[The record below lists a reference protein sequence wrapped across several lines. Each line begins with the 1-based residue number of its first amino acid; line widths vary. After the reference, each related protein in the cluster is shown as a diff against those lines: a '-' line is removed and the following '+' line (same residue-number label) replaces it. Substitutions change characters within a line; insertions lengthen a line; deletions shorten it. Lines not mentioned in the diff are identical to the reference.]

1 MNKKWFP
8 HVITIGAVILFAVL
22 ALACLESSPPARSS
36 SGGGGGSYSGGS
48 SSSSSSSQ
56 YTFTFINS
64 SSHTVTVD
72 GREIPPGGQ
81 ATKQSNSIVFGSEF
95 TYTPA
100 DLVTYSNSGDQ
111 YSGFVVTF
119 HDK

>member
-8 HVITIGAVILFAVL
+8 HVITLGAVILFGVL

-36 SGGGGGSYSGGS
+36 SGGGGGS

-56 YTFTFINS
+56 YTWTFVNN

-72 GREIPPGGQ
+72 GYELPPGGQ
-81 ATKQSNSIVFGSEF
+81 GTKQSNSIIFGSEF
-95 TYTPA
+95 SYSPA

-119 HDK
+119 RNK